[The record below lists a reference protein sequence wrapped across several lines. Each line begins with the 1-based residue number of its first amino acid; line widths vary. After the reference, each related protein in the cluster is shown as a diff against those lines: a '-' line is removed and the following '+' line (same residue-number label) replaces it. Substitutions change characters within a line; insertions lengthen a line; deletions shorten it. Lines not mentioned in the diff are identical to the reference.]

1 MQFGQNISK
10 FGQIYFEIWTNIF
23 WNLDK
28 YNLKLNKY
36 KLIHRRCCLQ
46 KKHPSTLYTVHSTH
60 SWMWILMYQL
70 MVMVM
75 VFHRCLGSAQ
85 KSGQANL
92 GHSNSHSEHCFSSN
106 FYWAQVPKLYLF
118 DDWSPTKL
126 RNYRICIRA
135 SPAVNGEV
143 QKSRSPLNTGSRLLL
158 LALNPTH
165 HNFAAATFLTTL
177 LGQLFKTSFLGQLF

>member
-1 MQFGQNISK
+1 M
-10 FGQIYFEIWTNIF
+10 
-23 WNLDK
+23 L
-28 YNLKLNKY
+28 
-36 KLIHRRCCLQ
+36 
-46 KKHPSTLYTVHSTH
+46 
-60 SWMWILMYQL
+60 ILMYQF
-70 MVMVM
+70 MVM

-92 GHSNSHSEHCFSSN
+92 GHSNSHSEHCFSSD
-106 FYWAQVPKLYLF
+106 FYWVPTLFMYLTTEV
-118 DDWSPTKL
+118 PIG
-126 RNYRICIRA
+126 ICIRA

-177 LGQLFKTSFLGQLF
+177 LGQLLKKSFLGQLF